1 MKFILTKVR
10 TIHDMTPSYTTM
22 TWKKINIA
30 KYENLEPLELTSVE
44 LQAAVKI
51 ITGSKSLHT
60 QREIITELCLF
71 SELVTELCLLAP
83 KRTELCLCVLFAR
96 SYVSELS
103 AVGVSRS
110 CVFLVFLHGVVSFA
124 QKYTELCLV
133 PEHGVVS
140 SRRKKHGVV
149 SCSGARS
156 CVFAKSTELCLV
168 QVHGVVSHDS
178 IAQPV
183 EGFWRW

>member
-1 MKFILTKVR
+1 MFLFFFVV
-10 TIHDMTPSYTTM
+10 
-22 TWKKINIA
+22 
-30 KYENLEPLELTSVE
+30 LELGRF
-44 LQAAVKI
+44 I
-51 ITGSKSLHT
+51 
-60 QREIITELCLF
+60 EIITELCLF

-124 QKYTELCLV
+124 QPLQNTRSCVLFRSTELC
-133 PEHGVVS
+133 P
-140 SRRKKHGVV
+140 RD
-149 SCSGARS
+149 
-156 CVFAKSTELCLV
+156 AKSTELCLV

-183 EGFWRW
+183 ESFWRW